1 MIGGWRGL
9 QGGAPKVELMRAKRH
24 GMLHSDEN
32 CTPSHLQRQ
41 GMSQVGHAKNAE
53 EVEARA
59 LCLAPAGG
67 GEELWRCDFQNILL
81 LKYYQIYERPTK
93 E

>member
-1 MIGGWRGL
+1 MIRGWRGL
-9 QGGAPKVELMRAKRH
+9 QGGAPKVELMRVKRH

-32 CTPSHLQRQ
+32 YAPSHLQRQ

-53 EVEARA
+53 EVEGFAWRA
-59 LCLAPAGG
+59 LAAGG
-67 GEELWRCDFQNILL
+67 EGVVVRCDFQNILL
-81 LKYYQIYERPTK
+81 LKHTQKYERPTK